1 MSMRF
6 FTTVR
11 RRLLPRTLF
20 GRSLM
25 IIATPILLM
34 QLILAFVFFDRH
46 WDAMSDKLVK
56 ALAGE
61 IQLTAER
68 LKGAKTQRQVNEIIT
83 QTATNLEMIVT
94 VDKGGKETL
103 TKDSLS
109 FEKYYWFGVG
119 EKLEDALDRKLH
131 QSFAIRPYEKAKWF
145 EIVVQLDAARQA
157 HFICRDKR
165 LMSPTTYIFILWM
178 IGSAI
183 VLLAIAVLFMRNQ
196 IRPIMR
202 LAVAAEK
209 LGKGQDVPDFR
220 PVGAREV
227 RQAARA
233 FLEMRDRIKRQ
244 MEQRTAML
252 SGVSHDLRTPLTR
265 MKLQLAM
272 SKDCAGAESLRQ
284 DINEMERM
292 IEGYL
297 TFARGENDETVAM
310 TDLKPVLERII
321 VRARRQGGDVQ
332 AHLDEEEGSMMLRI
346 RPLAV
351 ERAISNIVNNACKYA
366 DHVWVTA
373 HRREDM
379 LEIMVDDDGPGVP
392 QDLRDEVFRPFYR
405 VEKSRNK
412 KTGGV
417 GLGLSI
423 AQDITHSHG
432 GEIFME
438 DSNRGGIRVVMRLPF

>member
-1 MSMRF
+1 MAANIL
-6 FTTVR
+6 TTMKR
-11 RRLLPRTLF
+11 KLLPRTLF

-25 IIATPILLM
+25 IIATPILLL

-46 WDAMSDKLVK
+46 WDAMSDKLVN

-61 IQLTAER
+61 VQMTAGR
-68 LKGAKTQRQVNEIIT
+68 LKAAKNQKQVDEIIAQSST
-83 QTATNLEMIVT
+83 SLEMIVT
-94 VDKGGKETL
+94 VEKGARDGLRQPELPFAK
-103 TKDSLS
+103 
-109 FEKYYWFGVG
+109 FYWVSVG
-119 EKLEDALDRKLH
+119 QKLQDALDRKLH
-131 QSFAIRPYEKAKWF
+131 QPFIIRPYEKARWF
-145 EIVVQLDAARQA
+145 EIVVQLDKTRQA
-157 HFICRDKR
+157 HFICADKR
-165 LMSPTTYIFILWM
+165 LISPTTYIFILWM

-209 LGKGQDVPDFR
+209 LGKGQDVPDFK

-227 RQAARA
+227 RQASRA
-233 FLEMRDRIKRQ
+233 FLDMKERLKRQ

-272 SKDCAGAESLRQ
+272 AKKGAETDNLRQ
-284 DINEMERM
+284 DIEEMERM

-297 TFARGENDETVAM
+297 TFARGEIDETPAM
-310 TDLKPVLERII
+310 TDMRAVLERII
-321 VRARRQGGDVQ
+321 ARTRRQGCDVQ
-332 AHLDEEEGSMMLRI
+332 AQLDEGGMMLRV
-346 RPLAV
+346 RPLAM
-351 ERAISNIVNNACKYA
+351 ERAIANIVSNACKYA
-366 DHVWVTA
+366 KHVWLTA
-373 HRREDM
+373 HPGETM

-423 AQDITHSHG
+423 AQDIVHSHG

-438 DSNRGGIRVVMRLPF
+438 DSNRGGVRVVMRLPF

>member
-1 MSMRF
+1 
-6 FTTVR
+6 
-11 RRLLPRTLF
+11 
-20 GRSLM
+20 
-25 IIATPILLM
+25 
-34 QLILAFVFFDRH
+34 
-46 WDAMSDKLVK
+46 
-56 ALAGE
+56 
-61 IQLTAER
+61 
-68 LKGAKTQRQVNEIIT
+68 
-83 QTATNLEMIVT
+83 
-94 VDKGGKETL
+94 
-103 TKDSLS
+103 
-109 FEKYYWFGVG
+109 
-119 EKLEDALDRKLH
+119 
-131 QSFAIRPYEKAKWF
+131 
-145 EIVVQLDAARQA
+145 
-157 HFICRDKR
+157 
-165 LMSPTTYIFILWM
+165 
-178 IGSAI
+178 
-183 VLLAIAVLFMRNQ
+183 
-196 IRPIMR
+196 
-202 LAVAAEK
+202 
-209 LGKGQDVPDFR
+209 
-220 PVGAREV
+220 
-227 RQAARA
+227 
-233 FLEMRDRIKRQ
+233 